1 MLIFC
6 SLSQEHF
13 QSKCSRERQQNI
25 SILTILHL
33 LGIVGIV
40 SVRSKSLSTSLK
52 KMKLTDI
59 GLQYQFSRSIYLSR
73 VLNICNQNISVD

>member
-6 SLSQEHF
+6 SLSREHL
-13 QSKCSRERQQNI
+13 QSKCSRERKRNI

-40 SVRSKSLSTSLK
+40 SVRSKSLSASLK
-52 KMKLTDI
+52 KMKLADI
-59 GLQYQFSRSIYLSR
+59 GLQYEFF
-73 VLNICNQNISVD
+73 

>member
-1 MLIFC
+1 MLKVPEKYVKC
-6 SLSQEHF
+6 LKSKCF
-13 QSKCSRERQQNI
+13 QSKSSRQTERNI

-40 SVRSKSLSTSLK
+40 YLKSKSLSTSLK

-59 GLQYQFSRSIYLSR
+59 GLQYEFF
-73 VLNICNQNISVD
+73 

>member
-13 QSKCSRERQQNI
+13 QSKCSQERQQNI
-25 SILTILHL
+25 NILMILHL

-40 SVRSKSLSTSLK
+40 SVRKQVFEHLSEKNEVDRYRPT
-52 KMKLTDI
+52 I
-59 GLQYQFSRSIYLSR
+59 SIFLEVFIYH
-73 VLNICNQNISVD
+73 VF